1 MPEGKQEGLPRCDV
15 DDSPPC
21 DDIRMSL
28 STPTL
33 ATERLIL
40 RPFTD
45 ADADDIYAL
54 QSDAEVL
61 RYWDSPPCTER
72 AEADR
77 FLERCR
83 TLAEEGSGVRLVLED
98 KNDGAFLGWIMV
110 GGWNPTFRSASIGY
124 CLGKSAWGHG
134 YTAEAARAVLDWA
147 FDAFEGLNR
156 VEGEA
161 DTRNMPSRRVLEK
174 LGFTLEGTKRE
185 DCIVDGVVSDTWI
198 MSLLRREWP
207 TASSPDSE
215 TP

>member
-1 MPEGKQEGLPRCDV
+1 
-15 DDSPPC
+15 
-21 DDIRMSL
+21 MSL

-61 RYWDSPPCTER
+61 RYWDSPPWTER

-98 KNDGAFLGWIMV
+98 KNDG
-110 GGWNPTFRSASIGY
+110 
-124 CLGKSAWGHG
+124 
-134 YTAEAARAVLDWA
+134 
-147 FDAFEGLNR
+147 
-156 VEGEA
+156 
-161 DTRNMPSRRVLEK
+161 
-174 LGFTLEGTKRE
+174 
-185 DCIVDGVVSDTWI
+185 VVSDTWI

-207 TASSPDSE
+207 TASSSGSE